1 MLNHI
6 KTESDDR
13 NLLSSM
19 SQSKYLEINFQTLLF
34 SDIFLCNMFNVLLL
48 ILTNIN
54 VRLYVLTSYYVK
66 YGCTFLWYFW
76 SLKILLMQVC
86 PTYINSFEI
95 PLSLSVFLNPLYFWL
110 ICLFICFKLI
120 QLGDFPQNS
129 IAFSSVC

>member
-76 SLKILLMQVC
+76 SLKILLM
-86 PTYINSFEI
+86 
-95 PLSLSVFLNPLYFWL
+95 
-110 ICLFICFKLI
+110 
-120 QLGDFPQNS
+120 
-129 IAFSSVC
+129 